1 MKPGETVTAHDVT
14 ILGPLNL
21 PSMVPFHASQMFAGN
36 VTAFLKL
43 LAPKGELFLNLED
56 EILRE
61 TLVVHKNEVV
71 HPRVAEL
78 LGVGQV
84 GNLRAD

>member
-1 MKPGETVTAHDVT
+1 
-14 ILGPLNL
+14 
-21 PSMVPFHASQMFAGN
+21 MVPFHASQMFAGN

-43 LAPKGELFLNLED
+43 LAPKGELALNLED

-84 GNLRAD
+84 SNLRAD